1 MRELINPPG
10 VTNAPRYGWSHAVKT
25 SGSLLFVSGQV
36 AFDESGNI
44 VGRND
49 MERQLERALENLQT
63 VVAAGGSSL
72 EKIIALTIYV
82 TDVDAYRAASK
93 GVWGKFFKQ
102 EFPSVTLIGIAKLF
116 SAGLLVEI
124 AAVAAIED

>member
-1 MRELINPPG
+1 M
-10 VTNAPRYGWSHAVKT
+10 K
-25 SGSLLFVSGQV
+25 
-36 AFDESGNI
+36 
-44 VGRND
+44 
-49 MERQLERALENLQT
+49 RQLERALENLHT
-63 VVAAGGSSL
+63 VVTAGDSSL

-82 TDVDAYRAASK
+82 TDVDAYRVASK
-93 GVWGKFFKQ
+93 DVWGKFFKQ